1 VRLWPNLV
9 FLREGQVVRQLARP
23 GDAQLEEAFRTLV
36 G

>member
-1 VRLWPNLV
+1 VRIWPSLV
-9 FLREGQVVRQLARP
+9 FLRDGRVVSHLARP